1 MVHIK
6 IDIGEILGGRDATQQ
21 NRILLAM
28 RGRLRQVASSLQA
41 AIRLR
46 RFSRRTATAPDWFVD
61 KSHQEDAQEN
71 GDALRQNCWGIRVV
85 FDPSSTNYYKWLMV
99 VSLAVLYNV
108 VFVLGRAVFWE
119 LNISVPA
126 LWWTLDYVCDL
137 IYILDTLV
145 HAHEGYLEQGLLVTD
160 PKKLRAHYLQSK
172 SWKTD
177 VFAVLPTDL
186 AYFWWWPFDCQVKV
200 PCSVIVRLNRLFKLP
215 RLWEW
220 FERTETDT
228 NYPNVFRI
236 CKVVLAILVLIH
248 WNACLYFAISYA
260 IGFGTDNWVYNL
272 EGPKNSTLAR
282 QYIYSFYW
290 STLTL
295 TTIGETPVPEND
307 AEYLFVVA
315 DFLAGVLIFATIVGN
330 IGSMISNMNV
340 ARVDFQNRMD
350 GVKQYMAFRKVGRE
364 LEARVIRWFAYT
376 WQESGAL
383 DEERVLSALPDKLKA
398 EIAIRVHL
406 DTLRKVRIFQ
416 DCEPG
421 LLEALVLKLKLQTV
435 ADLIDVLQV
444 FSPGDYICRKGDV
457 GKEMYIVKRGR
468 LQVVADDGYTVL
480 ATLGAGS
487 VFGEVSVLDIAGNR
501 TGNRRTANVRSL
513 GYSDLFCLA
522 KDDLLVALADY
533 PEAKA
538 TLIERGCQLL
548 RKDGLL
554 DEDVFKRAKD
564 TQHSMEDSIKKL
576 ESTVENLQSRLAR
589 LLAEFSASQAKLK
602 QRLSR
607 VESRNDRDR
616 EDEVSDCL
624 TVPTVR
630 KRLRSYEMK
639 KGDFAAG
646 SRHKTM

>member
-1 MVHIK
+1 FNSVLSRNFAREEYPYNYARHPLGSAISRDSSKDVLAEVRVQTPISGTTNTSPVHGQ
-6 IDIGEILGGRDATQQ
+6 DNGQPARLFS
-21 NRILLAM
+21 AM
-28 RGRLRQVASSLQA
+28 RGRLRQVAASLQA
-41 AIRLR
+41 AV
-46 RFSRRTATAPDWFVD
+46 RFRHISRRETRPPDWFVD
-61 KSHQEDAQEN
+61 KSNQDEATEN
-71 GDALRQNCWGIRVV
+71 RETPAPTCWGHRIVV
-85 FDPSSTNYYKWLMV
+85 NPSLPSHYKWLMV

-108 VFVLGRAVFWE
+108 IFVLGRAVFWE
-119 LNISVPA
+119 LNNASPP
-126 LWWTLDYVCDL
+126 LWWTLDYLCDV
-137 IYILDTLV
+137 IYILDTLIRS
-145 HAHEGYLEQGLLVTD
+145 HEGYLEQGLLVTD
-160 PKKLRAHYLQSK
+160 PHKLRMHYFQSK
-172 SWKTD
+172 KWRTD
-177 VFAVLPTDL
+177 VLSLLPTDIV
-186 AYFWWWPFDCQVKV
+186 YCWWPPYNCYVKV
-200 PCSVIVRLNRLFKLP
+200 PCPVIIRLNRLFRMP
-215 RLWEW
+215 RLREW

-260 IGFGTDNWVYNL
+260 IGFGTDSWVYNL
-272 EGPKNSTLAR
+272 NGTVNSTLMR

-364 LEARVIRWFAYT
+364 LEGRVIRWFAYT
-376 WQESGAL
+376 WAESGAL

-406 DTLRKVRIFQ
+406 ETLRKVRIFQ

-421 LLEALVLKLKLQTV
+421 LLEALVLKLR
-435 ADLIDVLQV
+435 LQV

-468 LQVVADDGYTVL
+468 LQVVADDGKTVL

-522 KDDLLVALADY
+522 KEDLLVALADY
-533 PEAKA
+533 PEARA

-554 DEDVFKRAKD
+554 DEDALQKARER
-564 TQHSMEDSIKKL
+564 QESMTDS
-576 ESTVENLQSRLAR
+576 
-589 LLAEFSASQAKLK
+589 LK
-602 QRLSR
+602 
-607 VESRNDRDR
+607 
-616 EDEVSDCL
+616 
-624 TVPTVR
+624 
-630 KRLRSYEMK
+630 
-639 KGDFAAG
+639 
-646 SRHKTM
+646 